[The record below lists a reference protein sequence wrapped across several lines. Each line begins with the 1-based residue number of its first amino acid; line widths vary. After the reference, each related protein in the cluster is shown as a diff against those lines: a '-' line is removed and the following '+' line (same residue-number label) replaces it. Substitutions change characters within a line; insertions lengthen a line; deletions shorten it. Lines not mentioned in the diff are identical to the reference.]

1 MENYNSAYFKQ
12 LAKQLRFD
20 LSDQEAQD
28 IVAEFDTL
36 LNQLSLLET
45 IDTEGV
51 TEMILPF
58 EEETTF
64 MREDTVKN
72 VFTVEEAMANAPKSK
87 NDYFVTVK
95 VVI

>member
-1 MENYNSAYFKQ
+1 
-12 LAKQLRFD
+12 
-20 LSDQEAQD
+20 
-28 IVAEFDTL
+28 
-36 LNQLSLLET
+36 LEK

-64 MREDTVKN
+64 MREDLVKN